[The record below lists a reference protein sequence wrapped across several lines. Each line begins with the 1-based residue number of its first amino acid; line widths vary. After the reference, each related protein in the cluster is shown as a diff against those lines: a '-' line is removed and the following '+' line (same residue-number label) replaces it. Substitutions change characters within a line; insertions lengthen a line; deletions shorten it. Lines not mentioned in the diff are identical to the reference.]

1 MCKSDFVKQ
10 LKAGSNEAFQQLF
23 DQYQLKVIN
32 TCFSLIHNQEDAEDI
47 TQEVFFEVYRSINHF
62 KEEAT
67 LSTWIYR
74 IAINKSLNF
83 IRKSKIRTIFTSLE
97 NLLFLKDKLS
107 TQNNKHEI
115 ENDELKKI
123 LHRAIDNLPQK
134 QRIAFML
141 FKYDDLPQKEI
152 AEIMNCKVNAVEV
165 LIHRANINLNKQLKP
180 YYNGKY

>member
-23 DQYQLKVIN
+23 DQFHLKIIN
-32 TCFSLIHNQEDAEDI
+32 TCYSLVHNQEDAEDI
-47 TQEVFFEVYRSINHF
+47 TQEVFFEVYLSINHF
-62 KEEAT
+62 KEEAS

-83 IRKSKIRTIFTSLE
+83 LRKRKIKAMFTSLE
-97 NLLFLKDKLS
+97 NLLTFKETAS
-107 TQNNKHEI
+107 IQNNKQGL
-115 ENDELKKI
+115 ENDELKKV
-123 LHRAIDNLPQK
+123 LHKAIDNLPKK

-152 AEIMNCKVNAVEV
+152 AEIMNCNVNAVEV
-165 LIHRANINLNKQLKP
+165 LIHRAKYNLNKQLKP
-180 YYNGKY
+180 YQTGKY